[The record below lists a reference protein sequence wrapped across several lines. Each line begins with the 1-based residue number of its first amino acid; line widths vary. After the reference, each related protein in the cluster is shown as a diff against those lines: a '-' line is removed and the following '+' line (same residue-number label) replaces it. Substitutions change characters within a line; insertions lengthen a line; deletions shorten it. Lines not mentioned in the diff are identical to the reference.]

1 MFTLQLKEMR
11 KRAGYKTQKAA
22 ADALGIK
29 ERKYASWERGEV
41 QLTLEDAFNI
51 GLVFGCTPNDLCG
64 WSGGNGDASFSD
76 SGQAA
81 LTAYYESMN
90 DQGRE
95 TLVQTARL
103 MSGSPDTRIQKDGAE
118 HVRVQE
124 AM

>member
-1 MFTLQLKEMR
+1 MLMLQLKEMR

-22 ADALGIK
+22 ADVLNIK

-64 WSGGNGDASFSD
+64 WDGGNSSASFPD
-76 SGQAA
+76 SSQAA
-81 LTAYYESMN
+81 LNAYYESMN

-103 MSGSPDTRIQKDGAE
+103 MSGSPDTRVQKDSPEA
-118 HVRVQE
+118 VRVQE

>member
-22 ADALGIK
+22 ADVLNIK

-64 WSGGNGDASFSD
+64 WDGGNSSTSFPES
-76 SGQAA
+76 SQAA
-81 LTAYYESMN
+81 LNAYYESMN

-103 MSGSPDTRIQKDGAE
+103 MSGSPDTRVQKDRSEA
-118 HVRVQE
+118 VRVQE
-124 AM
+124 AV